1 MEPDTPN
8 LELLEPPAPVGLLP
22 DHSLWFW
29 AMIAVACATLLA
41 LGWWFAKRRKRRKSH
56 PDAHRIEAY
65 RTAKAQ
71 LEAMNQPEPRACAT
85 AASLILRRYLVDAA
99 QDPSLFETH
108 EEFLHRSDA
117 LQGMTAEAREAARA
131 GFNELAALKYG
142 PDRPDATSTRIA
154 TRSLELLETLH
165 QGLRA

>member
-1 MEPDTPN
+1 MEPDTPD

-29 AMIAVACATLLA
+29 AMIAAACIAFLA
-41 LGWWFAKRRKRRKSH
+41 LIWWFVKFRKQRQIDPALRRL
-56 PDAHRIEAY
+56 EAY
-65 RTAKAQ
+65 RTAKTQ
-71 LEAMNQPEPRACAT
+71 LETLNQPEPRACAT
-85 AASLILRRYLVDAA
+85 AASLILRRYLADVA

-117 LQGMTAEAREAARA
+117 LQGMTAGAREAAKS
-131 GFNELAALKYG
+131 GFNELAGLKYG
-142 PDRPDATSTRIA
+142 PDRPDAASAQIA
-154 TRSLELLETLH
+154 TRSLNLLETLH